1 MSLRWKKQ
9 HAHPKTHS
17 LTSHPNGSVPWYWRF
32 FSIPCAK
39 IPWEPSKLSYHHST
53 NALWLFP
60 WRGPRNIYLLCTK
73 LRRFWEI
80 LLEALASTLVS
91 CPGTSILYC
100 VSACSPCALPSVSS
114 RGLCVSHGSNL
125 SALKVCAS
133 KLKSLGLSGA
143 FRNWLNAFSYAALIL
158 RTTCFMT
165 GAAWLCWRIAFID
178 LWSYERTDTLVGLCS
193 WKKGFPT
200 QIHRIVCCFI
210 EQIVEFVRRPILPHY
225 TK

>member
-1 MSLRWKKQ
+1 MRCDCSLD
-9 HAHPKTHS
+9 AA
-17 LTSHPNGSVPWYWRF
+17 LGIFICCV
-32 FSIPCAK
+32 
-39 IPWEPSKLSYHHST
+39 LSY
-53 NALWLFP
+53 ADFGKFCLKRWLQP
-60 WRGPRNIYLLCTK
+60 WCLVPGLPYWIVYLHVH
-73 LRRFWEI
+73 
-80 LLEALASTLVS
+80 LVHYHQ
-91 CPGTSILYC
+91 CLPADC
-100 VSACSPCALPSVSS
+100 VSP
-114 RGLCVSHGSNL
+114 HGSNL
-125 SALKVCAS
+125 STLKVCAS

-178 LWSYERTDTLVGLCS
+178 LWSYERTVVGL
-193 WKKGFPT
+193 WRGFST